1 MTITVIVRME
11 VTSQELL
18 LVPTACFTAQTP
30 VTNQKIFPVHE
41 WMTACVIVAMLPMST
56 SQIPFVLTIAVIWV
70 SRQYETTKNFN
81 FNLVDCTGKE
91 DRIRE
96 KQKAELAKMGNQLRA
111 EMAAKGKAMKAEQ
124 ASRLEELKR
133 SYAEAEALANEREV
147 IKKEAEALEA
157 DALAVFNEAQMT
169 ERRQRSEREAI
180 ENSNEAE
187 DIFTK
192 YDSNQDGKLE
202 IAEIQTRIAFDK
214 NRNGEVCEE
223 EAKFFLS
230 DHDEVDFETFKTL
243 CWPRIKPFLMLD
255 SGLFKPPALVED
267 LKDNAVEDADLASEL
282 ADDASLGE
290 EDMEHEHDDEAVDEE
305 EFEEETGEGDVS
317 AKLYVKI

>member
-1 MTITVIVRME
+1 
-11 VTSQELL
+11 
-18 LVPTACFTAQTP
+18 
-30 VTNQKIFPVHE
+30 
-41 WMTACVIVAMLPMST
+41 
-56 SQIPFVLTIAVIWV
+56 
-70 SRQYETTKNFN
+70 
-81 FNLVDCTGKE
+81 
-91 DRIRE
+91 
-96 KQKAELAKMGNQLRA
+96 MGNQLRA
-111 EMAAKGKAMKAEQ
+111 DMAAKGKVMKAEQ

-133 SYAEAEALANEREV
+133 SYAEAEALANEREI
-147 IKKEAEALEA
+147 IKKEAEALES
-157 DALAVFNEAQMT
+157 DALAVFNEVQMT

-180 ENSNEAE
+180 ENANEAE

-192 YDSNQDGKLE
+192 YDSNQNGKLE

-243 CWPRIKPFLMLD
+243 CWPRVKPFLMLD

-267 LKDNAVEDADLASEL
+267 LHDNDDNAVDEADLA
-282 ADDASLGE
+282 DANLGE
-290 EDMEHEHDDEAVDEE
+290 DEDTEHEHEHAEDDEAVDEE

-317 AKLYVKI
+317 AKLCVNRFK